1 MKIHHI
7 AVLVADLESALPFW
21 RDVLGL
27 ELDDRKV
34 VASEGADIA
43 FLRIG
48 DSLIELVQPLSVDST
63 LTQQLGRPGTKLH
76 HLCLEVT
83 DLDVRLAKLRAA
95 GVALINEEARQHE
108 DGTRYAFI
116 HPRSACGVLLEL
128 YETPA

>member
-48 DSLIELVQPLSVDST
+48 DSLIELVQPLSVEST

-83 DLDVRLAKLRAA
+83 DLDVRLAKLRVA

>member
-7 AVLVADLESALPFW
+7 AVLVADMDAALPFW
-21 RDVLGL
+21 QDVLGL

-34 VASEGADIA
+34 VASESADIA

-48 DSLIELVQPLSVDST
+48 DSLIELVQPLSADSP
-63 LTQQLGRPGTKLH
+63 LAHQLERPGTKIH
-76 HLCLEVT
+76 HLCLEVA
-83 DLDVRLAKLRAA
+83 DLDARLAKLRAA
-95 GVALINEEARQHE
+95 GVVLINEGASEHE

-116 HPRSACGVLLEL
+116 HPRSAGGVLLEL

>member
-1 MKIHHI
+1 MIVRSWR
-7 AVLVADLESALPFW
+7 ARVL
-21 RDVLGL
+21 
-27 ELDDRKV
+27 
-34 VASEGADIA
+34 DIA

-48 DSLIELVQPLSVDST
+48 DSLIELVQPLSVEST

-83 DLDVRLAKLRAA
+83 DLDVRLAKLRVA